1 MAKIVIA
8 LLMITVLVLSML
20 FLLIIGL
27 SIALLIFSRKGIKRE
42 GRLTEKERG

>member
-8 LLMITVLVLSML
+8 LLMITVFVLIVL

-27 SIALLIFSRKGIKRE
+27 SIALLIFSRKGIKKQ
-42 GRLTEKERG
+42 GLLAEKETW

>member
-8 LLMITVLVLSML
+8 LLMITVFVLLML

-27 SIALLIFSRKGIKRE
+27 SIALLVFSRKGYKGQE
-42 GRLTEKERG
+42 LLVGRGST

>member
-8 LLMITVLVLSML
+8 LLMITVFVLIML

-27 SIALLIFSRKGIKRE
+27 SITLLVFSRKGDKGRELSVKRE
-42 GRLTEKERG
+42 AA